1 MCSPIHGQTR
11 FNIDRA
17 GHRFLDALYTP
28 PLNSYLRLRILFLP
42 PSHLPHPRLLAI
54 LNHACKHCSPRFSSN
69 PILTQPEQLI
79 IVTGTPCSGKTFR
92 AQQILQEFEGRIAES
107 TVDLKRSVIHL
118 TSQHATL
125 DPSLRNGESFQPP
138 NQNTNPRDIIYNSA
152 REEKNARAE
161 EFSAIKRA
169 LSKNV
174 VVIADAPNYIKG
186 FRYQLFCEAKA
197 AGTRSVV
204 LHTAARE
211 DESVAW
217 NKTRLDAWNWPV
229 EADQDL
235 IQHVNVTQPVG
246 PKIGSNVLGEL
257 DPESHTAIYGDK
269 IVNEDTRSQSSSTG
283 AAVSDDEGN
292 ESLTRRRKADD
303 TMTLKSLY
311 ITDKPDKLS
320 TIPSEPLQN
329 IQEHPQSTQTYP
341 LPSSDPPTP
350 QSSIPYSP
358 STLRSLHMRYEPP
371 SPFTRWDTP
380 LFTIP
385 STDPHP
391 PYDQIWSA
399 LFPTSTQSTSKKALA
414 KQQQQQLAD
423 QKTSQEQPTPEPVR
437 QNAATILPQSTP
449 QNALQTLETT
459 TNDLTKLLLSA
470 ARSNALSNGEGG
482 TLILSFPVPDSNPP
496 EIELTIELP
505 EGLVLSQPV
514 LQRLRRKFTQIQR
527 GGIAHGQGY
536 RLGRRGVAEGFV
548 RFLEAEWEG
557 V

>member
-1 MCSPIHGQTR
+1 M
-11 FNIDRA
+11 
-17 GHRFLDALYTP
+17 
-28 PLNSYLRLRILFLP
+28 
-42 PSHLPHPRLLAI
+42 
-54 LNHACKHCSPRFSSN
+54 
-69 PILTQPEQLI
+69 I

-92 AQQILQEFEGRIAES
+92 AHQILQEFESRIAES
-107 TVDLKRSVIHL
+107 PVELKRSVIHL

-125 DPSLRNGESFQPP
+125 DPSLQNGESYQPP
-138 NQNTNPRDIIYNSA
+138 DQDTNPRDTIYNSA

-174 VVIADAPNYIKG
+174 IVIADAPNYIKG

-217 NKTRLDAWNWPV
+217 NTTRLEAWDWRV
-229 EADQDL
+229 EADQDSDRYL
-235 IQHVNVTQPVG
+235 NATQQTG

-269 IVNEDTRSQSSSTG
+269 IVNEDTRSRSSSTG

-292 ESLTRRRKADD
+292 ESSTQRRKADD

-311 ITDKPDKLS
+311 INDQPAKAS
-320 TIPSEPLQN
+320 TTPSEPLQD
-329 IQEHPQSTQTYP
+329 IQEYPQPTQTHK

-350 QSSIPYSP
+350 RSSLPYSS
-358 STLRSLHMRYEPP
+358 STLKSLHMRYEPP

-391 PYDQIWSA
+391 PYDQIWTA
-399 LFPTSTQSTSKKALA
+399 LFPTSPASTSKKALA

-423 QKTSQEQPTPEPVR
+423 QKASQSQSQSQQIPDAAPEPVR

-459 TNDLTKLLLSA
+459 TNDLTKLLLST
-470 ARSNALSNGEGG
+470 ARSLSLSNGEGG
-482 TLILSFPVPDSNPP
+482 TVPLTLPMPDTQDLS
-496 EIELTIELP
+496 LTIDLP